1 VPDDDPS
8 VGPAIASSI
17 GGLMSDHG
25 SHTKHPRLIELE
37 QMVRDG
43 RIDTIIVALTD
54 MQGRLMGKRVQ
65 GEAFLNGVI
74 DHGAHFCT
82 YLLGTDMEM
91 NTPEG
96 FELMNWETGYGDWI
110 AAPVWD
116 TLRILPWLEKTA
128 LVLSDTID
136 EETQAEIP
144 VSPRTI
150 LKRQVERATAA
161 GIMVKAGSEFE
172 YYVLKDS
179 WDALAAKGFSVPQR
193 FGDYNEDYHLL
204 QATKAEP
211 LHRLLRN
218 QMTAARI
225 PVEFSKGEAANG
237 QHEVNIRYDEVLES
251 ADRSVLFKH
260 GAKEIAYLNGWG
272 ITFMA
277 KPDHT
282 WTGSSGHLHMS
293 VWSADGSTPLMA
305 ARDGE
310 PAGPYGLS
318 VVGQRF
324 MAGMMALSRELAV
337 FIAPFINSYKRYAS
351 LSWAPVNVVWGR
363 DNRTTGFR
371 LVGHGSSLHVE
382 DRFPGGD
389 MNAYLTYAAMVGAGL
404 YGIEHGLD
412 LVPEY
417 KGNGYVAKGVPRMP
431 RALYEAIAELERS
444 KAAVEIFGQDV
455 VDHYLNAARVE
466 QEAYDMVVHDWERQR
481 YLERG

>member
-1 VPDDDPS
+1 MIS
-8 VGPAIASSI
+8 EHETG
-17 GGLMSDHG
+17 HG
-25 SHTKHPRLIELE
+25 ETGTRRLEELRA
-37 QMVRDG
+37 MVQDG
-43 RIDTIIVALTD
+43 RIDTLIVALTD

-65 GEAFLNGVI
+65 AQAFLNGVI

-96 FELMNWETGYGDWI
+96 FALMNWETGYGDWI
-110 AAPVWD
+110 AHPVWD
-116 TLRILPWLEKTA
+116 TLRVLPWLERTA
-128 LVLSDTID
+128 LVLSDTAD
-136 EETQAEIP
+136 EETHQEIP

-150 LKRQVERATAA
+150 LKRQVAKARSMGYT
-161 GIMVKAGSEFE
+161 VKAGSELE
-172 YYVLKDS
+172 YYVLKDTYEQVAANGF
-179 WDALAAKGFSVPQR
+179 ALPQR
-193 FGDYNEDYHLL
+193 FGYYNEDYHLL

-218 QMTAARI
+218 LMTEARI
-225 PVEFSKGEAANG
+225 PVEFSKGEAAPG

-251 ADRSVLFKH
+251 ADRTVIFKH

-272 ITFMA
+272 LTFMA
-277 KPDHT
+277 KPDAS

-293 VWSADGSTPLMA
+293 VWDADGSRSLMA
-305 ARDGE
+305 DEDSEA
-310 PAGPYGLS
+310 PYHMSEVMQHFL
-318 VVGQRF
+318 
-324 MAGMMALSRELAV
+324 AGMMALSRELAV
-337 FIAPFINSYKRYAS
+337 FIAPNVNSYKRFAA

-371 LVGHGSSLHVE
+371 VVGHGQGLHVE

-404 YGIEHGLD
+404 YGIEHELP
-412 LVPEY
+412 LLPEF
-417 KGNGYVAKGVPRMP
+417 KGNGYLATGCQRMP
-431 RALYEAIAELERS
+431 RALYEAIGELERS
-444 KAAVEIFGQDV
+444 EAAVEILGQDV

-466 QEAYDMVVHDWERQR
+466 QEAYDAVVHDWDRER